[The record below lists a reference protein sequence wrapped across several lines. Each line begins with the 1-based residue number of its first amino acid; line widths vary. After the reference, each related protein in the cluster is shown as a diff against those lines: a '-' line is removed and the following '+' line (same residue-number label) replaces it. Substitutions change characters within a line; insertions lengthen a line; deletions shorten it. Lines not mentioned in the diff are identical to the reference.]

1 MLSRSKKNQDKMSR
15 LFIRVILILD
25 CLQFFQL
32 LINQA
37 LTLKFRDLV
46 FLLLQKKAEKQQKKL
61 LINKL

>member
-1 MLSRSKKNQDKMSR
+1 MSR